1 MLKSGETTLM
11 YFRPATL
18 DTMKVLC
25 ICLVNEYTSQFFKC
39 GHTNRHHKIC
49 NGWYLGLV
57 VLASSIVR
65 LLIPYTYLE
74 RADRVFDNQVIGF
87 VAAYLKRLQILEQ
100 CYM

>member
-1 MLKSGETTLM
+1 MVKTTLM
-11 YFRPATL
+11 YFGSMTL

-39 GHTNRHHKIC
+39 GHTNGHHETH

-57 VLASSIVR
+57 VPASSIVG
-65 LLIPYTYLE
+65 LLILYTYLE
-74 RADRVFDNQVIGF
+74 HAESLTTKCLIGF
-87 VAAYLKRLQILEQ
+87 MAAYLKRLQILEQ